1 MGKYHLHP
9 NQKLALIQPEYNRM
23 NVEYLCRDS
32 RKQKVISLLLQ
43 QELLTAPEKR
53 QRQKRLK
60 HSSRL
65 TFDQT
70 LTPGLADPEDS
81 APAPSKALPECTD
94 HSQPPNT
101 ASGLIHRLETMDTR
115 RGTTTGSITTTEV
128 TPSVNC
134 PNAFQGCSRLVDCS
148 PACRLSLASKT
159 TTALP

>member
-81 APAPSKALPECTD
+81 APASSKALPECAD
-94 HSQPPNT
+94 RSQPIST
-101 ASGLIHRLETMDTR
+101 TSGLIHRLGTMDTR
-115 RGTTTGSITTTEV
+115 HGTSTTASIATTKV

-134 PNAFQGCSRLVDCS
+134 PNAFQG
-148 PACRLSLASKT
+148 
-159 TTALP
+159 